1 MTMEHAGGNAEGVV
15 PLASVAGTQP
25 GTALARTVGGY
36 TIALFNVDGAL
47 HALDDACLRCCA
59 SLAAATLDGARV
71 VCACGFG
78 YDLATG
84 AVRGVERL
92 RTGRY
97 DVTVVGDDV
106 CVAIPALVRP

>member
-1 MTMEHAGGNAEGVV
+1 MSHAWDGNRGLVTLA
-15 PLASVAGTQP
+15 PLTRVTA
-25 GTALARTVGGY
+25 GTALARTVDGY
-36 TIALFNVDGAL
+36 TIALFNVGGAL

-59 SLAAATLDGARV
+59 SLAAASPVGTPLS
-71 VCACGFG
+71 CACGFG

-97 DVTVVGDDV
+97 EVSVVGDDI
-106 CVAIPALVRP
+106 CVTIPALVRL

>member
-1 MTMEHAGGNAEGVV
+1 MSHGLDGHRGLVTFA
-15 PLASVAGTQP
+15 PVARVTP
-25 GTALARTVGGY
+25 GTPLVRTVDGY
-36 TIALFNVDGAL
+36 AIALFNVGGTL

-59 SLAAATLDGARV
+59 SLTAAAPVGAQLS
-71 VCACGFG
+71 CACGFG

-97 DVTVVGDDV
+97 DVSVVGDDI
-106 CVAIPALVRP
+106 CVTIPALVRP